1 MDRTTKNGRARKVS
15 ETIYRAFK
23 GLDRNR
29 RADVALR
36 ILRDQ
41 NVLADLYDHFLI
53 QEALSEGGRRTT
65 WRAYLARKRPAVR

>member
-1 MDRTTKNGRARKVS
+1 MGRTSKNGRATKAA

-36 ILRDQ
+36 ILHDE

-53 QEALSEGGRRTT
+53 QKALSEGGRRTS